1 MHYSP
6 TKILEVISDAQ
17 WFHQQPVSLNIP
29 YHHLQIINFNYK
41 LLPYDQNDH
50 EIISLYIL
58 SYGDF
63 YDNAYNFCGFAF
75 RLKSEFLKIMDYF
88 ITHYWIFQ

>member
-1 MHYSP
+1 MPSDF
-6 TKILEVISDAQ
+6 INNQFLSIS
-17 WFHQQPVSLNIP
+17 H
-29 YHHLQIINFNYK
+29 IIIFRLLTLTIS

-63 YDNAYNFCGFAF
+63 YDNAYNFCGFAS
-75 RLKSEFLKIMDYF
+75 RLKSEF
-88 ITHYWIFQ
+88 